1 MDRDCFLEAQEAMN
15 SNNKEALLLLYN
27 ELRGQLNS
35 KPRCSSYLLRSEL
48 GNSLYRHIVAETYIP
63 SSMKSQGKIYTA
75 IRSQA
80 SGNCLYSSVSLLLV
94 GDNSLALCHM
104 EHQILDADSP
114 SDFGCVLQ

>member
-35 KPRCSSYLLRSEL
+35 KPRCSSYLLRSKL

-94 GDNSLALCHM
+94 GDNSLTCK
-104 EHQILDADSP
+104 P
-114 SDFGCVLQ
+114 SLGK